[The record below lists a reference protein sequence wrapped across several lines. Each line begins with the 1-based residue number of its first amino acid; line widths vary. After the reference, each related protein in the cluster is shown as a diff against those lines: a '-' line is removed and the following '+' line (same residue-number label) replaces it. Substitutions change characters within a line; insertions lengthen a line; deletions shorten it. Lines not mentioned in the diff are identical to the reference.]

1 VTKKGE
7 KTTVPTKGSKKLKLN
22 KRTVK
27 DLGAKDASGVK
38 GGTLVKT
45 AGCSLLATRCVLQC
59 AKTANTCV
67 QACR

>member
-1 VTKKGE
+1 MTKKGE
-7 KTTVPTKGSKKLKLN
+7 KTTTPTKRKKLALN